1 MNSKHSFTTQAS
13 DHLLENYENKENK
26 ENKNQEVDKKRFI
39 IHITLTS
46 LILLGII
53 ILSIEYNIVINKF
66 AGGLSGFGG
75 FINNS
80 TQMINYM
87 NNLIGEINETDTMSY
102 IHKVKLIIDE
112 ICSQKMVNCVT

>member
-13 DHLLENYENKENK
+13 DHLLENYENYENKENK

-53 ILSIEYNIVINKF
+53 MDLLLCLQLLIL
-66 AGGLSGFGG
+66 
-75 FINNS
+75 
-80 TQMINYM
+80 
-87 NNLIGEINETDTMSY
+87 
-102 IHKVKLIIDE
+102 
-112 ICSQKMVNCVT
+112 